1 MNLKL
6 IHGGGEIKRI
16 DNQIREA
23 YKLIDGNKLSIVR
36 LDDKLIN
43 SIVKLG
49 FDYTSSSGITFIG
62 NRQVIKCGLLT
73 RTPPPLKY
81 RVPTLIY
88 NYERLPL
95 KKENWD
101 WVVVL
106 MVQPKVDT
114 TIYTK
119 HVRTMSDIEKRL
131 TGEDYHIDNFGIYKK
146 QVKLIDW

>member
-1 MNLKL
+1 MKLKL

-23 YKLIDGNKLSIVR
+23 YKLIDGNNLDIVR
-36 LDDKLIN
+36 LDRKMIN
-43 SIVKLG
+43 RIKDLG
-49 FDYTSSSGITFIG
+49 FDYTSSSGATFIG
-62 NRQVIKCGLLT
+62 DRQVIKCGLLT

-81 RVPTLIY
+81 RVPTLFY

-95 KKENWD
+95 TKENWD

-106 MVQPKVDT
+106 MIQPKVDT

-119 HVRTMSDIEKRL
+119 HVRIISDIERRL
-131 TGEDYHIDNFGIYKK
+131 TGNDYHFDNFGIYKK